1 MSASDYN
8 DGQAQ
13 ETKGC
18 RDRSRNIAGLEIVST
33 RISHGVDL
41 PRFSYDMLH
50 LIEGLDADPAAV
62 LMGRQRQQLSTPPA
76 RRREPLIRLAT
87 P

>member
-18 RDRSRNIAGLEIVST
+18 RDRSRNTQVDAHVDIV
-33 RISHGVDL
+33 
-41 PRFSYDMLH
+41 P
-50 LIEGLDADPAAV
+50 
-62 LMGRQRQQLSTPPA
+62 
-76 RRREPLIRLAT
+76 
-87 P
+87 